1 MPGHHQHCVKLLET
15 LGKVKG
21 VQSQDLVD
29 FLWAVVRVKSWELD
43 KLAVTI
49 PQEVLFQDLGEETV
63 LLNVATGKYHGLN
76 GVGSRI
82 WELIQESNPM
92 GMVLAALLYEFEV
105 PSETLENDLRQFL
118 GVLQSKG
125 LIEVHEADGQ

>member
-1 MPGHHQHCVKLLET
+1 MN
-15 LGKVKG
+15 
-21 VQSQDLVD
+21 
-29 FLWAVVRVKSWELD
+29 VRVKSLELD

-82 WELIQESNPM
+82 WELIQDSNPM
-92 GMVLAALLYEFEV
+92 EMVLATLLDEFDVSAEH
-105 PSETLENDLRQFL
+105 LESDLSQFL

-125 LIEVHEADGQ
+125 LIDIQEQNGP

>member
-1 MPGHHQHCVKLLET
+1 MN
-15 LGKVKG
+15 
-21 VQSQDLVD
+21 
-29 FLWAVVRVKSWELD
+29 VRVKSLELD

-82 WELIQESNPM
+82 WELIQDSKPM
-92 GMVLAALLYEFEV
+92 EMVLVTLLDEFEV
-105 PSETLENDLRQFL
+105 SAVHLESDLSQFL

-125 LIEVHEADGQ
+125 LIEIQEQNGP

>member
-1 MPGHHQHCVKLLET
+1 MNI
-15 LGKVKG
+15 
-21 VQSQDLVD
+21 
-29 FLWAVVRVKSWELD
+29 RVKSLELNNV
-43 KLAVTI
+43 AVTI

-92 GMVLAALLYEFEV
+92 EKVLATLLDEFEV
-105 PSETLENDLRQFL
+105 SSETLENDLSQFL
-118 GVLQSKG
+118 GILESKG
-125 LIEVHEADGQ
+125 LIEIHAANAQ

>member
-1 MPGHHQHCVKLLET
+1 MNI
-15 LGKVKG
+15 
-21 VQSQDLVD
+21 
-29 FLWAVVRVKSWELD
+29 RVKSLELN

-49 PQEVLFQDLGEETV
+49 PQEVLFQDLGAETV

-92 GMVLAALLYEFEV
+92 ETVLATLLDEFEV
-105 PSETLENDLRQFL
+105 SSETLENDLSQFL

-125 LIEVHEADGQ
+125 LIEIHAANA

>member
-1 MPGHHQHCVKLLET
+1 M
-15 LGKVKG
+15 
-21 VQSQDLVD
+21 
-29 FLWAVVRVKSWELD
+29 
-43 KLAVTI
+43 TI

-92 GMVLAALLYEFEV
+92 EMAPATLLDEFEV
-105 PSETLENDLRQFL
+105 SSKTLEDDLSQFL

-125 LIEVHEADGQ
+125 LIAIHEADGQ

>member
-1 MPGHHQHCVKLLET
+1 MT
-15 LGKVKG
+15 
-21 VQSQDLVD
+21 
-29 FLWAVVRVKSWELD
+29 VRYKSLELD
-43 KLAVTI
+43 KLTVTI

-92 GMVLAALLYEFEV
+92 EMVLATLLDEFEV
-105 PSETLENDLRQFL
+105 SSKTLEDDLSQFL

-125 LIEVHEADGQ
+125 LIEIHEADGQ

>member
-1 MPGHHQHCVKLLET
+1 MN
-15 LGKVKG
+15 
-21 VQSQDLVD
+21 
-29 FLWAVVRVKSWELD
+29 VRVHSLELK

-82 WELIQESNPM
+82 WELIQDSNPM
-92 GMVLAALLYEFEV
+92 ETVLTALLDEFEV
-105 PSETLENDLRQFL
+105 SAEILENDLGQFL
-118 GVLQSKG
+118 VVLQSKG
-125 LIEVHEADGQ
+125 LIEVREADGQ